1 MLKLLYTVKVPL
13 WLYIKVKEEKIS
25 VVNMLVKLHFKMVMV
40 RQKKSPVYRDFQILS
55 FNS

>member
-13 WLYIKVKEEKIS
+13 WLYIKVKEEKINF
-25 VVNMLVKLHFKMVMV
+25 VKMLVKLHFKMVMV
-40 RQKKSPVYRDFQILS
+40 RQKKSPVIRDFQILS